1 MQAFTSYLKL
11 EKNYSDHTV
20 KAYGRDLDTFTS
32 FCRDNYDETDIDA
45 VGYPMIRSWI
55 VSLSNEGVS
64 NRSINRKISSLQ
76 AYYKFLLKIGEITA
90 SPLAKHRALKT
101 EKKVEVPFSESEM
114 ELILTEIPFEEGFE
128 GERDKLIVELLY
140 ATGMRR
146 AELVNLKLTD
156 IDLAN
161 HTLKVLGK
169 RNKERIMPMLP
180 TTVLQIK
187 AYLELRAGLE
197 HAHGFAGQAQV
208 FVATLA
214 YAALAAAMPG
224 EDHVA
229 LADGDPL
236 HGVAHGDDL
245 AGDLVAHG
253 QRQLQATV
261 GHGQLLAMAQVVGAM
276 PDVQVGMAHT
286 RGLDAHQHLVA
297 HRPGRGTLALDQGLA
312 ALDHV
317 IADHLVS
324 FGCHK
329 GLTAQF
335 MAVKAGCTATS
346 HVRDTGHSPM
356 TSDAR
361 SFPYRPWNFGFST
374 RSQRVLT

>member
-1 MQAFTSYLKL
+1 MTAKQADLHQLPPLGQHVDAGLHRLAGAHTVDDGPDGATGGLAHL
-11 EKNYSDHTV
+11 GQIAVLPGVEHGQGAGLHGCGMLGLVGLDNDHTCAAHGLG
-20 KAYGRDLDTFTS
+20 KADGHQAQAASANEDELFIAQHLGRDFLQ
-32 FCRDNYDETDIDA
+32 RA
-45 VGYPMIRSWI
+45 VG
-55 VSLSNEGVS
+55 G
-64 NRSINRKISSLQ
+64 Q
-76 AYYKFLLKIGEITA
+76 ARARIGRG
-90 SPLAKHRALKT
+90 LHRRH
-101 EKKVEVPFSESEM
+101 V
-114 ELILTEIPFEEGFE
+114 
-128 GERDKLIVELLY
+128 
-140 ATGMRR
+140 
-146 AELVNLKLTD
+146 
-156 IDLAN
+156 AN
-161 HTLKVLGK
+161 VHQVARVRHQHMVG
-169 RNKERIMPMLP
+169 I
-180 TTVLQIK
+180 
-187 AYLELRAGLE
+187 AAGLE
-197 HAHGFAGQAQV
+197 HAHGLAGQAQV